1 MTSNDL
7 AFIEFDPKS
16 PELSYLDEDKKLSYT
31 PECLK
36 RFIELGANKI
46 FDALKLKVSDQ
57 DREAMLHVVEKW
69 LIRKEELN
77 DWEKALLFCLWN
89 EKSFWNSFLKEIF
102 NKKMLYTSA
111 TPLWSEYVK
120 YIEEL
125 DKVISSFQFD
135 TSLSWKFINLN
146 HTPSKLLWKI
156 YSNRSGDL

>member
-57 DREAMLHVVEKW
+57 DREAILHIIEKG
-69 LIRKEELN
+69 LIKKEELN
-77 DWEKALLFCLWN
+77 D
-89 EKSFWNSFLKEIF
+89 
-102 NKKMLYTSA
+102 
-111 TPLWSEYVK
+111 
-120 YIEEL
+120 
-125 DKVISSFQFD
+125 
-135 TSLSWKFINLN
+135 
-146 HTPSKLLWKI
+146 
-156 YSNRSGDL
+156 